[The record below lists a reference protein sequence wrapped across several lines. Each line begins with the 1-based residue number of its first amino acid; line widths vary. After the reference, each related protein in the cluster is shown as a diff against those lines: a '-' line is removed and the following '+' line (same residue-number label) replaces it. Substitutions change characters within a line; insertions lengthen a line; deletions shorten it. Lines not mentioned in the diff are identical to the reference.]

1 MTRTILD
8 DIDSLPEPQR
18 QQAIDQI
25 TEMVEAAF
33 LLGFTVAW
41 FRLRYLRD

>member
-8 DIDSLPEPQR
+8 DIAALPEPQR
-18 QQAIDQI
+18 QQVMTQI
-25 TEMVEAAF
+25 IAMQEAAF

-41 FRLRYLRD
+41 YRMRYCRR